1 MTFTKYCMYDSKSAA
16 PQDNVKRRSHESQ
29 EVLGSIRNLKT
40 TVSQM
45 AREMEPFI
53 WCNRRKS

>member
-1 MTFTKYCMYDSKSAA
+1 MYDSKSAA

-53 WCNRRKS
+53 WCNRRKT